1 MVDVVVRMTTKVG
14 FLTDPHVVELS
25 EWIAARFR
33 TSSGWMHGYVDR
45 KSGAQWSCC
54 SLADASRKYSWR
66 GKSWPETKEALDRLR
81 HDLRDAVER
90 ECTDRVVEDCEQVL
104 RWGGVS
110 AHNVSY
116 LTSRRLVIVA
126 ELQRL
131 SAVLAGNRLP
141 LRIDMLI
148 DPDDPAMECRM
159 NAGFVKI
166 YSLLCE
172 YCVMYDGR
180 VGAALGFLVRQFC
193 DETRRSEVPPLLAFA
208 FGSAKEGSN
217 PKHPKV
223 RNPSQGSLRFPKL
236 RQDSRFHTEEVM
248 RANWLLHRTL
258 EDNPGTFSEGEDG
271 FHELAAGLFMVGYDL
286 GPVNRAA

>member
-54 SLADASRKYSWR
+54 SLADGSRKYSWR

-90 ECTDRVVEDCEQVL
+90 ECTNRVVEDCEQVL

-208 FGSAKEGSN
+208 FIGVCIRKRQGRIEPEAPEGTEPQSGFATVSES
-217 PKHPKV
+217 PTGFAVPHGRGHASKLAPASHP
-223 RNPSQGSLRFPKL
+223 G
-236 RQDSRFHTEEVM
+236 RQ
-248 RANWLLHRTL
+248 
-258 EDNPGTFSEGEDG
+258 PGDV
-271 FHELAAGLFMVGYDL
+271 L
-286 GPVNRAA
+286 

>member
-45 KSGAQWSCC
+45 KSGAQWSCR
-54 SLADASRKYSWR
+54 SLA
-66 GKSWPETKEALDRLR
+66 ETKEALDGLR

-90 ECTDRVVEDCEQVL
+90 ECTDRVVEDCEHVL

-148 DPDDPAMECRM
+148 DPDDPATECRM

-193 DETRRSEVPPLLAFA
+193 DETRRSEVPPLLALGAALFRRTA
-208 FGSAKEGSN
+208 FSPIHRPFCSRTITFRFVLRGDSAPDSA
-217 PKHPKV
+217 HPALSGGQPGLITAPG
-223 RNPSQGSLRFPKL
+223 RFGRPLRPL
-236 RQDSRFHTEEVM
+236 DI
-248 RANWLLHRTL
+248 
-258 EDNPGTFSEGEDG
+258 
-271 FHELAAGLFMVGYDL
+271 
-286 GPVNRAA
+286 RAAFWYGALGREMPLRWP